1 MSIRADSIRPQKRT
15 SKMNEIPDILQSLIT
30 DAFPPRSGEVIDNAA
45 IVERMYVLGYPPEQV
60 ELIKH
65 NIKSLWYDHTTN
77 EIRYM
82 KLISTL

>member
-1 MSIRADSIRPQKRT
+1 
-15 SKMNEIPDILQSLIT
+15 MNEIPDILQSLIT
-30 DAFPPRSGEVIDNAA
+30 AAFPPRSGDPIDNAA

-60 ELIKH
+60 ELIKG
-65 NIKSLWYDHTTN
+65 NIKSLWYDPTTN